1 MTRAYSVDLRERVVA
16 RVMAGEPVRAVSAT
30 FGVSVASVV
39 KWSQRLRRTGSV
51 APDRM
56 GSRRAKILSGAHRD
70 WLLAR
75 MAEARGFTLRGLV
88 AELAAERG
96 VGVDYRTVWNFV
108 HDEGLSFKKKRAAQR
123 AGSRRRREAAG
134 PLEGPPT

>member
-1 MTRAYSVDLRERVVA
+1 MTRPYSNDLRERVVA
-16 RVMAGEPVRAVSAT
+16 RVVAGDPVRAVSAT

-56 GSRRAKILSGAHRD
+56 GSRRPKLFEPHRD

-75 MAEARGFTLRGLV
+75 MVDGRRFTLRGLQ
-88 AELAAERG
+88 AELAERG
-96 VGVDYRTVWNFV
+96 IVVDYRTVWNFV
-108 HDEGLSFKKKRAAQR
+108 HDANMSFKKNRPAQR
-123 AGSRRRREAAG
+123 ATS
-134 PLEGPPT
+134 T